1 MIYEIWLNV
10 FGLAFMFAYLFVF
23 EPYGD
28 LIDNY
33 LNFKPFNCVLCLSF
47 WGSSLIFYLIGMNV
61 LYAIFTALI
70 AEFTYRKLVNYGSD
84 K

>member
-1 MIYEIWLNV
+1 MIYDTWLTV
-10 FGLAFMFAYLFVF
+10 IGTALMFSYLFVF
-23 EPYGD
+23 EPYTD

-47 WGSSLIFYLIGMNV
+47 WVSTGFFWVIGINV
-61 LYAIFTALI
+61 IYAIFTALI
-70 AEFTYRKLVNYGSD
+70 AEFTYRKLVNYGND